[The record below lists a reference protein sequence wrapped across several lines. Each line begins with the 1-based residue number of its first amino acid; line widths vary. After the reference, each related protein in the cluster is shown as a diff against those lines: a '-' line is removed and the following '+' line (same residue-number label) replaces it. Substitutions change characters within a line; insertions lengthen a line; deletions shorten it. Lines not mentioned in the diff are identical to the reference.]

1 MHCSNCGK
9 DIPDAQN
16 YCNVCGAPTNNTIAA
31 GDTKLPRVF
40 AMGATFFAIIGIAAM
55 FPLLRM
61 LLDSRLDSPSIGMF
75 VFMYL
80 VTVLLIFSVM
90 IAMTWKF
97 SSTGSRKERHQ
108 KQDDQYRAPVS
119 FRGINTAQLHP
130 GDPGFGSVT
139 DSTTR
144 TLNEVLVERKS

>member
-1 MHCSNCGK
+1 MYCSNCGK
-9 DIPDAQN
+9 DIPDALN
-16 YCNVCGAPTNNTIAA
+16 YCSVCGAPTHNTLIT

-40 AMGATFFAIIGIAAM
+40 AMGATFFAIIGIAAL
-55 FPLLRM
+55 FPFLRM

-75 VFMYL
+75 VLMYL
-80 VTVLLIFSVM
+80 AAVLLIFGTL
-90 IAMTWKF
+90 IGMTWKF
-97 SSTGSRKERHQ
+97 SSSAGGKKRPQ
-108 KQDDQYRAPVS
+108 KQDDQYRPPAS

-144 TLNEVLVERKS
+144 TLDEVLVERKG